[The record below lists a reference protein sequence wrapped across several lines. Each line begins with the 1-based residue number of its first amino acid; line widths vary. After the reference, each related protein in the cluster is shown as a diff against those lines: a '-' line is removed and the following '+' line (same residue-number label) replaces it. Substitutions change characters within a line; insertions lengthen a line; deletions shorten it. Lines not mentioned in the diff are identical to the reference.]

1 MLSSFVRTN
10 MFIFCYTILN
20 EVNDMK
26 DKLLEIRNLKKY
38 YGKGDSLVKA
48 LDDISFDV
56 YKGEMLVLL
65 GNSGCGKSTLL
76 NIIGGMDSPTSGEVL
91 LSGVDITKYKDKELT
106 KYRKEKIGF
115 IFQFY
120 NLLPDLTA
128 LENVRMSLSKK
139 DKKHTSEKTLE
150 LVGLGNQKMHQ
161 YPSQMSGGEQQRV
174 SIARALV
181 KNADIILCD
190 EPTGALD
197 DNTGRKILELLQD
210 IVRKQGQ
217 TMVIVTHT
225 TPISEMADRVI
236 VMKDGK
242 IKKEKVNEHPKD
254 AKDIDW

>member
-1 MLSSFVRTN
+1 MS
-10 MFIFCYTILN
+10 
-20 EVNDMK
+20 EA
-26 DKLLEIRNLKKY
+26 LLEIKNLKKY

-48 LDDISFDV
+48 LDDVSFNV

-76 NIIGGMDSPTSGEVL
+76 NIIGGMDSPTDGQVL
-91 LSGVDITKYKDKELT
+91 LNGEDITHYKDRELT

-128 LENVRMSLSKK
+128 LENVRMSLPKK
-139 DKKHTSEKTLE
+139 DENHLGEKTLE
-150 LVGLGNQKMHQ
+150 LVGLGDKKMHQ

-181 KNADIILCD
+181 KGAEIILCD

-197 DNTGRKILELLQD
+197 DKTGRKILELLQD

-225 TPISEMADRVI
+225 TPIADMANRVI
-236 VMKDGK
+236 TLKNGK
-242 IKKEKVNEHPKD
+242 IIKEKVNDKPID
-254 AKDIDW
+254 AKDIEW

>member
-1 MLSSFVRTN
+1 MG
-10 MFIFCYTILN
+10 
-20 EVNDMK
+20 E
-26 DKLLEIRNLKKY
+26 KLLEIKNLKKY
-38 YGKGDSLVKA
+38 YGKGDSQVKA

-76 NIIGGMDSPTSGEVL
+76 NIIGGMDSPTEGQVL
-91 LSGVDITKYKDKELT
+91 LNGKDITSFKDKELT

-120 NLLPDLTA
+120 NLLPDLNA

-139 DKKHTSEKTLE
+139 DNEHASEKALE
-150 LVGLGNQKMHQ
+150 LVGLGNQKMKQ

-197 DNTGRKILELLQD
+197 DKTGRKILELLQD

-225 TPISEMADRVI
+225 TPIANMANRI
-236 VMKDGK
+236 IRLRNGK
-242 IKKEKVNEHPKD
+242 LEKETVNEHPID
-254 AKDIDW
+254 AKDIVW

>member
-1 MLSSFVRTN
+1 M
-10 MFIFCYTILN
+10 
-20 EVNDMK
+20 EE
-26 DKLLEIRNLKKY
+26 KLLEIKNLKKY
-38 YGKGDSLVKA
+38 YGKGGSEVRA
-48 LDDISFDV
+48 LDDVSFDV

-76 NIIGGMDSPTSGEVL
+76 NIIGGMDSPTDGQVL
-91 LSGVDITKYKDKELT
+91 LSGEDITKYKDKDLT
-106 KYRKEKIGF
+106 KFRKEKIGF

-128 LENVRMSLSKK
+128 LENVRLSLKEK
-139 DKKHTSEKTLE
+139 DKDHLSEKTLE
-150 LVGLGNQKMHQ
+150 LVGLGQHKMHQ

-197 DNTGRKILELLQD
+197 DKTGRKILELLQD

-225 TPISEMADRVI
+225 TPISEMANRVI
-236 VMKDGK
+236 TLKDGK
-242 IKKEKVNEHPKD
+242 VYKERINEHPKD
-254 AKDIDW
+254 AKDIVW

>member
-1 MLSSFVRTN
+1 MA
-10 MFIFCYTILN
+10 
-20 EVNDMK
+20 K
-26 DKLLEIRNLKKY
+26 KLLEIKNLKKY

-48 LDDISFDV
+48 LDGVSFDV
-56 YKGEMLVLL
+56 YEGEMLVLL

-76 NIIGGMDSPTSGEVL
+76 NIIGGMDSPSEGQVL
-91 LSGVDITKYKDKELT
+91 LNGVDITSYKDKELT

-128 LENVRMSLSKK
+128 LENVRLSLSKK
-139 DKKHTSEKTLE
+139 DSEHLSEKTLE
-150 LVGLGNQKMHQ
+150 LVGLGDQKMKQ

-197 DNTGRKILELLQD
+197 DEAGRKILQLLQD

-217 TMVIVTHT
+217 TMLIVTHT
-225 TPISEMADRVI
+225 TQIADMANRVI
-236 VMKDGK
+236 TLRNGK
-242 IKKEKVNEHPKD
+242 IIKEKVNEHPID

>member
-1 MLSSFVRTN
+1 MR
-10 MFIFCYTILN
+10 
-20 EVNDMK
+20 E
-26 DKLLEIRNLKKY
+26 KLLEIKNLKKY
-38 YGKGDSLVKA
+38 YGKGDSQVKA
-48 LDDISFDV
+48 LDDVSFDI

-76 NIIGGMDSPTSGEVL
+76 NIIGGMDSPTDGHVL
-91 LSGVDITKYKDKELT
+91 LNNEDITSYKDRQLT

-128 LENVRMSLSKK
+128 LENVRMSLPKK
-139 DKKHTSEKTLE
+139 DSEHLAEKTLE
-150 LVGLGNQKMHQ
+150 LVGLGDQKMKQ

-181 KNADIILCD
+181 KNAEIILCD

-197 DNTGRKILELLQD
+197 DKTGRKILELLQD

-225 TPISEMADRVI
+225 TPIADMADRVI
-236 VMKDGK
+236 TLRNGK
-242 IKKEKVNEHPKD
+242 IEKEIVNEHPLD
-254 AKDIDW
+254 AKDIVW

>member
-1 MLSSFVRTN
+1 MA
-10 MFIFCYTILN
+10 
-20 EVNDMK
+20 E
-26 DKLLEIRNLKKY
+26 KLLEIKNLKKY

-48 LDDISFDV
+48 LDDVSFDV

-76 NIIGGMDSPTSGEVL
+76 NIIGGMDSPTDGEVL
-91 LSGVDITKYKDKELT
+91 LNGVDITKYKDRELT
-106 KYRKEKIGF
+106 KYRKDKIGF

-128 LENVRMSLSKK
+128 LENVRMSLPNK
-139 DKKHTSEKTLE
+139 DKENLSEKTLE
-150 LVGLGNQKMHQ
+150 LVGLSGQKMKQ
-161 YPSQMSGGEQQRV
+161 FPAQMSGGEQQRV

-181 KNADIILCD
+181 KNAEIILCD

-197 DNTGRKILELLQD
+197 DKTGRKILELLQD

-225 TPISEMADRVI
+225 TPIAKMANRI
-236 VMKDGK
+236 ITMKNGK
-242 IKKEKVNEHPKD
+242 IMKEEVNEHPID

>member
-1 MLSSFVRTN
+1 
-10 MFIFCYTILN
+10 
-20 EVNDMK
+20 
-26 DKLLEIRNLKKY
+26 
-38 YGKGDSLVKA
+38 
-48 LDDISFDV
+48 
-56 YKGEMLVLL
+56 MLVLL

-91 LSGVDITKYKDKELT
+91 LGDQNITGLKDRELT
-106 KYRKEKIGF
+106 KFRKEKIGF

-128 LENVRMSLSKK
+128 IENVRLSLPGK
-139 DKKHTSEKTLE
+139 DENHLAEKTLE
-150 LVGLGNQKMHQ
+150 LVGLGGDKMNH

-197 DNTGRKILELLQD
+197 DKTGRKILELLQD

-225 TPISEMADRVI
+225 TPIASMANRIITLRNGLIEKEVI
-236 VMKDGK
+236 
-242 IKKEKVNEHPKD
+242 NEHPVN
-254 AKDIDW
+254 AADIVW

>member
-1 MLSSFVRTN
+1 MQ
-10 MFIFCYTILN
+10 
-20 EVNDMK
+20 K
-26 DKLLEIRNLKKY
+26 KLLEIRNLKKY

-48 LDDISFDV
+48 LDDVSFDV

-76 NIIGGMDSPTSGEVL
+76 NIIGGMDSPTEGHVL
-91 LSGVDITKYKDKELT
+91 LSGEDITSLKDKALT

-128 LENVRMSLSKK
+128 LENVRMSLSHR
-139 DKKHTSEKTLE
+139 DKEHLSEKTLE
-150 LVGLGNQKMHQ
+150 LVGLGNQKMNQ

-181 KNADIILCD
+181 KKADIILCD

-197 DNTGRKILELLQD
+197 DKTGRKILELLQD
-210 IVRKQGQ
+210 LSRKHGQ
-217 TMVIVTHT
+217 TLVIVTHT
-225 TPISEMADRVI
+225 TPIADMANRVI
-236 VMKDGK
+236 TLRDGK
-242 IKKEKVNEHPKD
+242 IQKERVNEHPKD
-254 AKDIDW
+254 AKDIVW

>member
-1 MLSSFVRTN
+1 MA
-10 MFIFCYTILN
+10 
-20 EVNDMK
+20 E
-26 DKLLEIRNLKKY
+26 KLLEIRNLKKY
-38 YGKGDSLVKA
+38 YGKGESQVKA
-48 LDDISFDV
+48 LDDVSFDV

-76 NIIGGMDSPTSGEVL
+76 NIIGGMDSPTDGQVL
-91 LSGVDITKYKDKELT
+91 LNGEDITKYKDRELT
-106 KYRKEKIGF
+106 NYRKEKIGF

-139 DKKHTSEKTLE
+139 DEEHLGEKTLE
-150 LVGLGNQKMHQ
+150 LVGLGNQKMNQ

-181 KNADIILCD
+181 KNAEIILCD

-197 DNTGRKILELLQD
+197 DKTGRKILELLQD

-225 TPISEMADRVI
+225 TPIAGMANRI
-236 VMKDGK
+236 ITLKNGK
-242 IKKEKVNEHPKD
+242 IIKEVINEHPID

>member
-1 MLSSFVRTN
+1 MA
-10 MFIFCYTILN
+10 
-20 EVNDMK
+20 
-26 DKLLEIRNLKKY
+26 DKILEIKDLKKY
-38 YGKGDSLVKA
+38 YGKGESQVKA
-48 LDDISFDV
+48 LDGISFDV

-76 NIIGGMDSPTSGEVL
+76 NIIGGMDSPTEGQVL
-91 LSGVDITKYKDKELT
+91 LNGEDITKYKDRELT

-139 DKKHTSEKTLE
+139 DSEHLSEKTLE
-150 LVGLGNQKMHQ
+150 SVGLGDQKMKQ

-181 KNADIILCD
+181 KNAEIILCD

-197 DNTGRKILELLQD
+197 DKTGRKILELLQD
-210 IVRKQGQ
+210 IVRNQGQ
-217 TMVIVTHT
+217 TMIIVTHT
-225 TPISEMADRVI
+225 TPIASMANRI
-236 VMKDGK
+236 ITLKNGK
-242 IKKEKVNEHPKD
+242 IVKEKINEHPMD
-254 AKDIDW
+254 AKNIDW

>member
-1 MLSSFVRTN
+1 M
-10 MFIFCYTILN
+10 IEKI
-20 EVNDMK
+20 
-26 DKLLEIRNLKKY
+26 LEIKNLKKY
-38 YGKGDSLVKA
+38 FGKGDSLTKA
-48 LDDISFDV
+48 LDDVSFDV

-76 NIIGGMDSPTSGEVL
+76 NMIGGMDSPTSGHIYLNEE
-91 LSGVDITKYKDKELT
+91 DITSYKDKALT
-106 KYRKEKIGF
+106 EYRKDKIGF

-128 LENVRMSLSKK
+128 LENVRLSLHKK
-139 DKKHTSEKTLE
+139 DKDHICEQTLE
-150 LVGLGNQKMHQ
+150 LVGLGDQKMKQ

-181 KNADIILCD
+181 KHSDIILCD

-197 DNTGRKILELLQD
+197 DKTGRVILELLQD

-217 TMVIVTHT
+217 TMIIVTHT
-225 TPISEMADRVI
+225 TPIAAMANRVI
-236 VMKDGK
+236 TLKDGK
-242 IKKEKVNEHPKD
+242 IIKETVNEHPVD

>member
-1 MLSSFVRTN
+1 MS
-10 MFIFCYTILN
+10 
-20 EVNDMK
+20 E
-26 DKLLEIRNLKKY
+26 KLLEIKNLKKY
-38 YGKGDSLVKA
+38 YGKGDSQVKA
-48 LDDISFDV
+48 LDDVSFDV

-76 NIIGGMDSPTSGEVL
+76 NIIGGMDSPTDGLVL
-91 LSGVDITKYKDKELT
+91 LNGEDITKYKDKELT

-139 DKKHTSEKTLE
+139 DIEHLSEKTLE
-150 LVGLGNQKMHQ
+150 LVGLGDQKMKQ

-181 KNADIILCD
+181 KGAEIILCD

-197 DNTGRKILELLQD
+197 DKTGRKILELLQD

-217 TMVIVTHT
+217 TMIIVTHT
-225 TPISEMADRVI
+225 TPIANMADRI
-236 VMKDGK
+236 ITLRNGK
-242 IKKEKVNEHPKD
+242 IEKEKINEHPMD

>member
-1 MLSSFVRTN
+1 MA
-10 MFIFCYTILN
+10 
-20 EVNDMK
+20 
-26 DKLLEIRNLKKY
+26 DKLLEIKGLKKY
-38 YGKGDSLVKA
+38 YGKGDSQVKA

-76 NIIGGMDSPTSGEVL
+76 NIIGGMDSPTEGQVL
-91 LSGVDITKYKDKELT
+91 LNGEDITRYKDKKLT
-106 KYRKEKIGF
+106 EYRKEKIGF

-128 LENVRMSLSKK
+128 LENVRMSLPKK
-139 DKKHTSEKTLE
+139 DINHLGEATLE
-150 LVGLGNQKMHQ
+150 LVGLGEQKMKQ

-181 KNADIILCD
+181 KKADIILCD

-197 DNTGRKILELLQD
+197 DKTGRKILELLQD

-217 TMVIVTHT
+217 TMIIVTHT
-225 TPISEMADRVI
+225 TPIASMANRVI
-236 VMKDGK
+236 TLRNGK
-242 IKKEKVNEHPKD
+242 IEKEEINEHPLD
-254 AKDIDW
+254 AKDIAW

>member
-1 MLSSFVRTN
+1 MA
-10 MFIFCYTILN
+10 
-20 EVNDMK
+20 E
-26 DKLLEIRNLKKY
+26 KLLEIRNLKKY
-38 YGKGDSLVKA
+38 YGKGESQVKA

-76 NIIGGMDSPTSGEVL
+76 NIIGGMDSPTDGQVL
-91 LSGVDITKYKDKELT
+91 LNGVDITGYKDKELT

-128 LENVRMSLSKK
+128 LENVRMSLPKK
-139 DKKHTSEKTLE
+139 DQDHLAEKTLE
-150 LVGLGNQKMHQ
+150 LVGLGDQKMKQ

-181 KNADIILCD
+181 KNAEIILCD

-197 DNTGRKILELLQD
+197 DKTGRKILELLQD

-217 TMVIVTHT
+217 TMIIVTHT
-225 TPISEMADRVI
+225 TPIAGMANRVI
-236 VMKDGK
+236 TLKNGK
-242 IKKEKVNEHPKD
+242 IIKEKVNEHPID

>member
-1 MLSSFVRTN
+1 MQEK
-10 MFIFCYTILN
+10 I
-20 EVNDMK
+20 
-26 DKLLEIRNLKKY
+26 LEIKNLKKY
-38 YGKGDSLVKA
+38 YGKGDSEVRA
-48 LDDISFDV
+48 LDDVSFDV

-76 NIIGGMDSPTSGEVL
+76 NIIGGMDSPTEGQVL
-91 LSGVDITKYKDKELT
+91 LNGNDITAFKDKDLT
-106 KYRKEKIGF
+106 RYRKEKIGF

-128 LENVRMSLSKK
+128 LENVRLSLKEK
-139 DKKHTSEKTLE
+139 DKDHICEKTLE

-197 DNTGRKILELLQD
+197 DKTGRKTLELLQD

-217 TMVIVTHT
+217 TMLIVTHT
-225 TPISEMADRVI
+225 TPIAEMANRVI
-236 VMKDGK
+236 TLKDGK
-242 IKKEKVNEHPKD
+242 IYKERINKEPKD
-254 AKDIDW
+254 AKDIVW

>member
-1 MLSSFVRTN
+1 MA
-10 MFIFCYTILN
+10 
-20 EVNDMK
+20 E
-26 DKLLEIRNLKKY
+26 KLLEIKNLKKY

-48 LDDISFDV
+48 LDDVSFDV

-76 NIIGGMDSPTSGEVL
+76 NIIGGMDSPTDGEVL
-91 LSGVDITKYKDKELT
+91 LNGMDITKYKDRELT
-106 KYRKEKIGF
+106 KYRKDKIGF

-128 LENVRMSLSKK
+128 LENVRMSLPNK
-139 DKKHTSEKTLE
+139 DKENLSEKTLE
-150 LVGLGNQKMHQ
+150 LVGLSGQKMKQ

-197 DNTGRKILELLQD
+197 DKTGRKILELLQD

-217 TMVIVTHT
+217 TMIIVTHT
-225 TPISEMADRVI
+225 TPIAGMANRVI
-236 VMKDGK
+236 TMKNGK
-242 IKKEKVNEHPKD
+242 ILKEKVNERPID

>member
-1 MLSSFVRTN
+1 MQDGG
-10 MFIFCYTILN
+10 ILMA
-20 EVNDMK
+20 EL
-26 DKLLEIRNLKKY
+26 LLEIKNLKKY
-38 YGKGDSLVKA
+38 YGKGDSQVKA
-48 LDDISFDV
+48 LDDISFNV

-76 NIIGGMDSPTSGEVL
+76 NIIGGMDAPTEGHVL
-91 LSGVDITKYKDKELT
+91 LNGKDITQYSDKELT
-106 KYRKEKIGF
+106 KFRKEKIGF

-128 LENVRMSLSKK
+128 LENVRMSLAKK
-139 DKKHTSEKTLE
+139 DEQHLGEKALE
-150 LVGLGNQKMHQ
+150 DVGLGQQKMKQ

-181 KNADIILCD
+181 KGAELILCD

-197 DNTGRKILELLQD
+197 DKTGRKILELLQD

-225 TPISEMADRVI
+225 TPIADMADRVI
-236 VMKDGK
+236 TLRNGK
-242 IKKEKVNEHPKD
+242 IEKERINEHPID
-254 AKDIDW
+254 AKDIVW

>member
-1 MLSSFVRTN
+1 MA
-10 MFIFCYTILN
+10 
-20 EVNDMK
+20 E
-26 DKLLEIRNLKKY
+26 KLLEIKNLKKY
-38 YGKGDSLVKA
+38 YGKGESLVKA

-76 NIIGGMDSPTSGEVL
+76 NIIGGMDSPTAGQVL
-91 LSGVDITKYKDKELT
+91 LNGVDITNFKDKELT

-139 DKKHTSEKTLE
+139 DENHLSEKTLE
-150 LVGLGNQKMHQ
+150 LVGLGNHKMKQ

-181 KNADIILCD
+181 KGAEIILCD

-197 DNTGRKILELLQD
+197 DKTGRKILELLQD

-225 TPISEMADRVI
+225 TPIASMANRVI
-236 VMKDGK
+236 TLRSGK
-242 IKKEKVNEHPKD
+242 IEKEVVNEHPID
-254 AKDIDW
+254 AKDIVW

>member
-1 MLSSFVRTN
+1 
-10 MFIFCYTILN
+10 
-20 EVNDMK
+20 MK
-26 DKLLEIRNLKKY
+26 EKLLEIKNLKKY
-38 YGKGDSLVKA
+38 YGKGDSQVKA
-48 LDDISFDV
+48 LDDVSFDV

-76 NIIGGMDSPTSGEVL
+76 NIIGGMDSPTDGQVL
-91 LSGVDITKYKDKELT
+91 LNGINITNYKDRELT

-128 LENVRMSLSKK
+128 LENVRMSLNKK
-139 DKKHTSEKTLE
+139 DDSHLSEKTLE
-150 LVGLGNQKMHQ
+150 LVGLGNQKMTQ

-181 KNADIILCD
+181 KNAEIILCD

-197 DNTGRKILELLQD
+197 DKTGRKILELLQD
-210 IVRKQGQ
+210 IVRNQGQ

-225 TPISEMADRVI
+225 TPIAKMANRI
-236 VMKDGK
+236 ITLKNGK
-242 IKKEKVNEHPKD
+242 IVKEEINEHPIE

>member
-1 MLSSFVRTN
+1 MA
-10 MFIFCYTILN
+10 
-20 EVNDMK
+20 E
-26 DKLLEIRNLKKY
+26 KLLEIKNLKKY
-38 YGKGDSLVKA
+38 YGKGESLVKA

-76 NIIGGMDSPTSGEVL
+76 NIIGGMDSPTAGQVL
-91 LSGVDITKYKDKELT
+91 LNGVDITNFKDKELT

-128 LENVRMSLSKK
+128 LENVRMSLPKK
-139 DKKHTSEKTLE
+139 DENHLGEKTLE
-150 LVGLGNQKMHQ
+150 LVGLGDKKMHQ

-181 KNADIILCD
+181 KGAEIILCD

-197 DNTGRKILELLQD
+197 DKTGRKILELLQD

-225 TPISEMADRVI
+225 TPIADMANRVI
-236 VMKDGK
+236 TLKNGK
-242 IKKEKVNEHPKD
+242 IIKEKVNEKPID
-254 AKDIDW
+254 AKDIEW

>member
-1 MLSSFVRTN
+1 MS
-10 MFIFCYTILN
+10 
-20 EVNDMK
+20 E
-26 DKLLEIRNLKKY
+26 KLLEIKNLKKY
-38 YGKGDSLVKA
+38 YGKGDSQVKA
-48 LDDISFDV
+48 LDDVSFDV

-76 NIIGGMDSPTSGEVL
+76 NIIGGMDSPTDGQVL
-91 LSGVDITKYKDKELT
+91 LNGEDITKYKDRELT

-139 DKKHTSEKTLE
+139 DSEHISEKTLE
-150 LVGLGNQKMHQ
+150 LVGLGDQKMKQ

-181 KNADIILCD
+181 KGAEIILCD

-197 DNTGRKILELLQD
+197 DKTGRKILELLQD

-217 TMVIVTHT
+217 TMIIVTHT
-225 TPISEMADRVI
+225 TPIANMADRI
-236 VMKDGK
+236 IRLRNGK
-242 IKKEKVNEHPKD
+242 IEKEEINQHPMD

>member
-1 MLSSFVRTN
+1 
-10 MFIFCYTILN
+10 
-20 EVNDMK
+20 MK
-26 DKLLEIRNLKKY
+26 EKLLEIKNLKKY

-48 LDDISFDV
+48 LDDVSFDI
-56 YKGEMLVLL
+56 YKGELLVLV

-76 NIIGGMDSPTSGEVL
+76 NIIGGMDTPTSGEVIL
-91 LSGVDITKYKDKELT
+91 NGKAITDYKDKALT
-106 KYRKEKIGF
+106 EYRKNKIGF

-128 LENVRMSLSKK
+128 LENVRMSLHNK
-139 DKKHTSEKTLE
+139 DTNHLAEKTLTQ
-150 LVGLGNQKMHQ
+150 VGLGEQKMKQ

-197 DNTGRKILELLQD
+197 DKTGRIILELLQN
-210 IVRKQGQ
+210 IVRKHGQ

-225 TPISEMADRVI
+225 TPIANVADRVI
-236 VMKDGK
+236 RLRNGK
-242 IKKEKVNEHPKD
+242 ISEEIINEHPMD
-254 AKDIDW
+254 AKDVEW